1 MGAYFA
7 GVYMSAVGKYQEGK
21 TQKRAHDYNAER
33 AEEKAAY
40 EEEQSRLRWKR
51 LIGQQQALYAKAG
64 VDISSGSPLLIMS
77 QTAAEGELEALNI
90 RYAGENE
97 AQMQRWYGKRA
108 MQAAKLAAW
117 STLLTGGG
125 GFAASQYGGRSSG
138 GGDTSTQDDTSSR
151 YHYTQGVGYRRE
163 RGRTYR

>member
-1 MGAYFA
+1 MAGAGAGAYFA

-21 TQKRAHDYNAER
+21 TQKHAHEYNAQR
-33 AEEKAAY
+33 AEERSKY
-40 EEEQSRLRWKR
+40 EEEQTRLKWKR
-51 LIGQQQALYAKAG
+51 IIGQQLALYAKAG

-125 GFAASQYGGRSSG
+125 GYTASNYGGGSSG
-138 GGDTSTQDDTSSR
+138 TTQQQSSSSE
-151 YHYTQGVGYRRE
+151 YRSHRSDGQ
-163 RGRTYR
+163 R